1 MNIEYFVY
9 IMTHL
14 ALGSV
19 AVIRTG
25 FVRDV
30 VDIARLHEISFKRPS
45 CR

>member
-1 MNIEYFVY
+1 MDIEYFVY

-19 AVIRTG
+19 AVIRTD

-30 VDIARLHEISFKRPS
+30 VDKARLHDISFKRS
-45 CR
+45 RCR